1 VDVPKENFGN
11 ALAVPVE
18 PVSAPAVSIAEAGR
32 IVLTRE
38 SLHAWGVRSVLSLLD
53 QGLTS
58 GAGFAV
64 NLLLARWLPAEIY
77 GAFAVAFAVF
87 LFIAGFHNVL
97 LLEPLSIFGPSR
109 YGKRLRAYF
118 RAQVVIHTVMVGGL
132 SVTVL
137 LAGTVF
143 WRVVSG
149 SALIVAMVG
158 SGFALP
164 FLLLVWLA
172 RRMCY
177 VLQQP
182 SIAVAGSVFYLAFV
196 VAGLFFLQHFG
207 RLGPFTVFVLMGSG
221 SALAS
226 GLLFWRLGLFRSEP
240 ELKSAVSWRKALR
253 ENWTYGRW
261 LVGST
266 VLFSVSTQAQMF
278 FVAGF
283 LGLGAAG
290 VLRAMQI
297 PSLVMTQ
304 LTTAAGLLVLPSFS
318 YDFGKGALERLRQKA
333 TVVSVSLS
341 VGALCFAGLL
351 ALLAGPTERV
361 LFNGRYAPYA
371 WLMPVLALI
380 PVCAASS
387 IGYSMALRAFQKP
400 HFDLLANAV
409 AAPVGALSAFYLI
422 QALGLAG
429 ATASMA
435 LSFLASSLVSFVSY
449 RHYISGGIRS
459 RAFQ

>member
-1 VDVPKENFGN
+1 VCQKEILETHRLSPKS
-11 ALAVPVE
+11 
-18 PVSAPAVSIAEAGR
+18 PVSAPAVSIGEAGR

-38 SLHAWGVRSVLSLLD
+38 SLQAWGVRSALSLLD

-77 GAFAVAFAVF
+77 GAFAVAFAGF
-87 LFIAGFHNVL
+87 LFISGFHNVL
-97 LLEPLSIFGPSR
+97 LLEPLSVFGPSR
-109 YGKRLRAYF
+109 YGKRLPPYF
-118 RAQVVIHTVMVGGL
+118 RAQIVIHTVLVGGL
-132 SVTVL
+132 SVAVL
-137 LAGTVF
+137 LACTVF
-143 WRVVSG
+143 WRVVPG
-149 SALIVAMVG
+149 STVIVAMVG
-158 SGFALP
+158 SGLALP

-182 SIAVAGSVFYLAFV
+182 SIAVAGSAFYLAFV

-207 RLGPFTVFVLMGSG
+207 RLGPFTVYVLMGSG

-226 GLLFWRLGLFRSEP
+226 GLLLWRLGLFRSEP
-240 ELKSAVSWRKALR
+240 ELESGVLWRKAIR

-266 VLFSVSTQAQMF
+266 VLSSVSTQAQMF
-278 FVAGF
+278 LVAGL

-297 PSLVMTQ
+297 PSLIMTQ
-304 LTTAAGLLVLPSFS
+304 VTTVASLMVLPSFS
-318 YDFGKGALERLRQKA
+318 YDFGKGALERLRDKA
-333 TVVSVSLS
+333 TVVSLSLA

-380 PVCAASS
+380 PVCTGLST
-387 IGYSMALRAFQKP
+387 GYSMALRAFQKP

-409 AAPVGALSAFYLI
+409 AAPVGALSALYLI
-422 QALGLAG
+422 QASGLAG
-429 ATASMA
+429 AAVSMA
-435 LSFLASSLVSFVSY
+435 LSFLAAALVSFFSY
-449 RHYISGGIRS
+449 RRYISGATGS
-459 RAFQ
+459 RVFQ